1 MKLLAIAGSLR
12 ENSYNRQLAEAAGAL
27 MREKHPEVGYGILR
41 WEDVPFMNQDIG
53 HPAPE
58 AVTRVRE
65 AVRETDGLWLFSP
78 EYNHAIPG
86 PLKNLLDWLSR
97 PVSATEAQ
105 VLAEKPVAL
114 AGASIGMSGASHA
127 QDQLVGMLS
136 FLDAHVMNK
145 PRLCIPHIATQAD
158 EQGRL
163 KLESSAPYLEAQADA
178 FVRFV
183 EREQG

>member
-41 WEDVPFMNQDIG
+41 WEDVPFMNQDIE

-65 AVRETDGLWLFSP
+65 AVREVDGLWLFSP

-136 FLDAHVMNK
+136 FLDAHVLSPHHPDFLPESILSHKNLGILHETGTDTLREK
-145 PRLCIPHIATQAD
+145 PAILVCQ
-158 EQGRL
+158 
-163 KLESSAPYLEAQADA
+163 
-178 FVRFV
+178 
-183 EREQG
+183 

>member
-41 WEDVPFMNQDIG
+41 WEDVPFMNQDIE

-58 AVTRVRE
+58 AVMRVRE
-65 AVRETDGLWLFSP
+65 AVREADGLWLFSP

-97 PVSATEAQ
+97 PVSA
-105 VLAEKPVAL
+105 
-114 AGASIGMSGASHA
+114 
-127 QDQLVGMLS
+127 
-136 FLDAHVMNK
+136 
-145 PRLCIPHIATQAD
+145 
-158 EQGRL
+158 
-163 KLESSAPYLEAQADA
+163 
-178 FVRFV
+178 
-183 EREQG
+183 

>member
-41 WEDVPFMNQDIG
+41 WEDVPFMNQDIE

-97 PVSATEAQ
+97 PDRKSV
-105 VLAEKPVAL
+105 V
-114 AGASIGMSGASHA
+114 
-127 QDQLVGMLS
+127 
-136 FLDAHVMNK
+136 
-145 PRLCIPHIATQAD
+145 
-158 EQGRL
+158 
-163 KLESSAPYLEAQADA
+163 
-178 FVRFV
+178 
-183 EREQG
+183 

>member
-27 MREKHPEVGYGILR
+27 MREKRPEVGYGILR
-41 WEDVPFMNQDIG
+41 WEDVPFMNQDIE

-58 AVTRVRE
+58 AVMRVRE
-65 AVRETDGLWLFSP
+65 AVREADGLWLFSP

-127 QDQLVGMLS
+127 QDQLVGMLR
-136 FLDAHVMNK
+136 DRRRAHV
-145 PRLCIPHIATQAD
+145 
-158 EQGRL
+158 
-163 KLESSAPYLEAQADA
+163 
-178 FVRFV
+178 
-183 EREQG
+183 